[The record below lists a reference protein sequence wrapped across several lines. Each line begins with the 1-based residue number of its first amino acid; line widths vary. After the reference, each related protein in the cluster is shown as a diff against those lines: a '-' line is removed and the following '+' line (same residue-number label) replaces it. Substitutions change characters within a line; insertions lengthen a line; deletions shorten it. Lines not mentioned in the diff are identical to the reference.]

1 MSLCQQLKNDQS
13 NILCNFGDVTMSG
26 FKVIWEGAGG
36 GGGGGVG
43 GKEEDR
49 NSPLPVAG
57 ITKMPGL
64 NRVSAIRFHFILLF
78 NYY

>member
-36 GGGGGVG
+36 GGGSWGEGGG
-43 GKEEDR
+43 PKLPSPGRR
-49 NSPLPVAG
+49 NHKNARS
-57 ITKMPGL
+57 
-64 NRVSAIRFHFILLF
+64 
-78 NYY
+78 